1 VELLTRTARTHFGFE
16 KKEERIDDKSDDQAD
31 VDFPQ
36 RRYEAGKN
44 TKWIENVCQM
54 LLILYESFK
63 KGDTINSMAMFN
75 LMFGLLMS
83 SLTFAEHAGH
93 KFAAKHPYRFKV

>member
-1 VELLTRTARTHFGFE
+1 
-16 KKEERIDDKSDDQAD
+16 
-31 VDFPQ
+31 
-36 RRYEAGKN
+36 
-44 TKWIENVCQM
+44 M

-83 SLTFAEHAGH
+83 TLTFAEHAGH
-93 KFAAKHPYRFKV
+93 KFAAKHPYRFKVEITEETIATNDDGLTEHEKECQGYIRKHVVARAI